1 MSYRED
7 ADIYIPHGKFHASKS
22 WQKVHLDESIHKFA
36 VKNRHIAQKSQVN
49 QISMYLTWETKIV
62 DI

>member
-22 WQKVHLDESIHKFA
+22 WQKVHLNATIHKFA